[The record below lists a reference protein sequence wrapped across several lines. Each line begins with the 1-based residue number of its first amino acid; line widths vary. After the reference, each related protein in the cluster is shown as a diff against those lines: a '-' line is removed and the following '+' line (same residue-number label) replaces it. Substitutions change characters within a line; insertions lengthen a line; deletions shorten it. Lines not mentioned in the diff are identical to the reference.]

1 MVPGSMGCESRRRR
15 GRLTLKASSRG
26 APIFWQTFRIAVG
39 FTVCALLAHF
49 IFILVLRPAPPPT
62 YSLDAITSVLGSGM
76 AIRDLDVQ
84 LGAAPSPSQPDDCE
98 RALSLALADRLGV
111 ESSAVRVVLA
121 KPSRLDGRDSS
132 DVAQRLRAIDER
144 RNSVSVMG
152 EMPDEI
158 VGDFTAALRLNHGQ
172 WRVIRPTRSRHR
184 AIPAGVG
191 YQCMRELP
199 RGRHAPGWMSA
210 R

>member
-1 MVPGSMGCESRRRR
+1 MVPGSMGCESRRR

-26 APIFWQTFRIAVG
+26 APLFWQILRIAVG

-76 AIRDLDVQ
+76 AVRDLDVQ

-111 ESSAVRVVLA
+111 ESSAVRVVLP
-121 KPSRLDGRDSS
+121 KPSRLNGS

-172 WRVIRPTRSRHR
+172 WRVIRPTWSRHR
-184 AIPAGVG
+184 AIPAGAG

-199 RGRHAPGWMSA
+199 RG
-210 R
+210 